1 LESNSNE
8 LKKKEEKD
16 NQSKREKTF
25 VESDEEG
32 GIEIQGKKVNPK
44 DEDDRDN
51 KAKSQQRSDRGQDQS
66 DQESEAKN
74 RDRKDSNNYRGQTD
88 ENSDEMDK
96 SKYKNF
102 DGSNEKSRS
111 RSGSSDPDFKE
122 KSIKAT
128 SAKNQGK
135 SSLFNSKMMAEM
147 RAVKDKKK
155 QLAMKNPVDGETRIR
170 YVSSLYI
177 PPENN

>member
-1 LESNSNE
+1 MDFYQDAGIWIVIASCVAEYLLLITYIAVAAYEFFKNRKMM
-8 LKKKEEKD
+8 KKMNVKPE
-16 NQSKREKTF
+16 N
-25 VESDEEG
+25 
-32 GIEIQGKKVNPK
+32 
-44 DEDDRDN
+44 
-51 KAKSQQRSDRGQDQS
+51 RGQDQS